1 MSDPLSFHNL
11 YRHELIRVAVAVPRV
26 HLAQP
31 AANAAETI
39 RQIHSASAQGAC
51 LAVFPELGLTG
62 YSCDDLFQQ
71 QALLDAALT
80 ALASVVEASSLLP
93 LAVVVGLPLR
103 HEDALFNVAA
113 VVQGGR
119 VLGLVPK
126 TYLPNYREFYEGRQF
141 AGSAASDTTE
151 VVLEPWGAIP
161 WGTDLLFRCEGEL
174 RFTLGVEICEDLWV
188 PVPPSSLAALRGAQ
202 VLVNLSASPAS
213 LGKAE
218 YRRGLVSQQSARCV
232 AAYLFSGAGFGES
245 TTDLAWDGHG
255 LICEN
260 GQCLAESE
268 RYAQD
273 SQLLLA
279 DVDVGRLGQERMRQN
294 TFAENAR
301 QVVHGIHTRVVPLS
315 LAVPLRGRLDLLRP
329 RSRFPYVPALLAERD
344 ARCREVLEIQIQGLL
359 RRLEA
364 SGLRKLVIGVSG
376 GLDSTLGLIVA
387 AHALQRLGQPRNH
400 LLAWTLPGFAT
411 SARTLDQAHRLMQHL
426 GCQANEIDIRP
437 ACLQM
442 LRDIGHPYA
451 TGQAV
456 YDVTFENVQAGE
468 RTSVLFR
475 LANLHGALVVG
486 TSDLSELAL
495 GWSTY
500 GVGDHMAHYHVNASV
515 PKTLVRHLIQW
526 SADTGEWSAGFTAV
540 LHDVIATEI
549 SPELVPGSSADQP
562 AQRTED
568 ILGSYDLH
576 DFFLY
581 QVLRH
586 GYTPAK
592 VAWLAAQSWGASAGG
607 DPLREGPAG
616 AQLVPRIYRM
626 DQIRAVLRVFLQRF
640 FAGSQFKRSCFANAP
655 KVGSGGSLSP
665 RGDWRAPSDTDASV
679 WLAALDAV
687 PEE

>member
-1 MSDPLSFHNL
+1 MSASLPYHNL
-11 YRHELIRVAVAVPRV
+11 YHHGLIRVAVAVPRV

-31 AANAAETI
+31 AANAAETV
-39 RQIHSASAQGAC
+39 QLMHSAVAQGAC

-62 YSCDDLFQQ
+62 YSCEDLFHQ
-71 QALLDAALT
+71 QALLDSALAALV
-80 ALASVVEASSLLP
+80 AVVEASASVP
-93 LAVVVGLPLR
+93 LAAVVGLPLR
-103 HEDALFNVAA
+103 HEDTLYNVAA

-119 VLGLVPK
+119 LLGLVPK

-141 AGSAASDTTE
+141 AGAAASASHDIAVDGLGT
-151 VVLEPWGAIP
+151 VPF
-161 WGTDLLFRCEGEL
+161 GTDLLFRCEGEL
-174 RFTLGVEICEDLWV
+174 HFTRGIEICEDLWV

-213 LGKAE
+213 LGKAQ
-218 YRRGLVSQQSARCV
+218 YRRDLVAQQSARCV

-260 GQCLAESE
+260 GQCLAESA
-268 RYAQD
+268 RYQQG

-279 DVDVGRLGQERMRQN
+279 DVDVGRLGQDRMRQN

-301 QVVHGIHTRVVPLS
+301 QVARGQPVRTVALPLV
-315 LAVPLRGRLDLLRP
+315 APLRGRLDLLRP

-344 ARCREVLEIQIQGLL
+344 ARCREVLEIQIQGLV
-359 RRLEA
+359 RRLES

-387 AHALQRLGQPRNH
+387 AHALARLGQPRTH

-411 SARTLDQAHRLMQHL
+411 STRTLDQAHRLMRHL
-426 GCQANEIDIRP
+426 GCSAGEIDIRP
-437 ACLQM
+437 ACRQM
-442 LRDIGHPYA
+442 LQDIAHPYA
-451 TGQAV
+451 RGEAV

-526 SADTGEWSAGFTAV
+526 SADAGEWDAAFTQA

-549 SPELVPGSSADQP
+549 SPELVPGDGAGQP

-581 QVLRH
+581 QILRH
-586 GYTPAK
+586 GDGPAK
-592 VAWLAAQSWGASAGG
+592 VAWLALQSWGAPMGADLVS
-607 DPLREGPAG
+607 EGPG
-616 AQLVPRIYRM
+616 ALQPARRVYRM
-626 DQIRAVLRVFLQRF
+626 TEIRSVLRLFLQRF

-665 RGDWRAPSDTDASV
+665 RGDWRAPSDSDASL
-679 WLAALDAV
+679 WLQALDSV
-687 PEE
+687 PDE